1 MTDLIERLRN
11 LARSG
16 AGDPLPSWTALGALG
31 IEAAAEITA
40 LRAKIEAISQVAGKA
55 SIDGVTFA
63 QIKARVRHPDSPVIG
78 KFNGETNV

>member
-11 LARSG
+11 LDSHDAS
-16 AGDPLPSWTALGALG
+16 DSLPSWTELGALG

-63 QIKARVRHPDSPVIG
+63 QIKDRIKHPDSPVLG

>member
-11 LARSG
+11 LDSHG
-16 AGDPLPSWTALGALG
+16 VGGPLPSWTELGALG

-63 QIKARVRHPDSPVIG
+63 QIKDRVKHTDSPVLG